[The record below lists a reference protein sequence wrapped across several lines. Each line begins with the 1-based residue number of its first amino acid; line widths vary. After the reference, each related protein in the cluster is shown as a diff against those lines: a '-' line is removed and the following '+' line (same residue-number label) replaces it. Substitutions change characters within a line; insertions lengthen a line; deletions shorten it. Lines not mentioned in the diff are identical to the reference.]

1 MDYQTQQ
8 YKLLPLIATTYAI
21 LMTGQYMLR
30 LYTEMKMEI
39 SQGNFDSLPEVR
51 KLKIINTV
59 FLLKFWRKINLLAQ
73 YLEVIVAEIPEAP
86 NNWRCC
92 DEHMF

>member
-21 LMTGQYMLR
+21 MMTGQYMLR
-30 LYTEMKMEI
+30 LYTEMKMDI

-51 KLKIINTV
+51 NLNIISIPGME
-59 FLLKFWRKINLLAQ
+59 KFA
-73 YLEVIVAEIPEAP
+73 
-86 NNWRCC
+86 
-92 DEHMF
+92 